1 MTVRQLESMIR
12 LSEALARLH
21 LDDEIGVDYVR
32 EACRLLKSSV
42 IRVETDNI
50 NLEDANREWT
60 HAAQSL
66 GKPPAGPIDGDA
78 QVHDA
83 PQKLSLKF
91 DEYMRISNVL
101 VHLLRRHE
109 SATSRD
115 DADGSALGDE
125 LGGMTK
131 AALIEGYLE
140 TIERDIDSEATLNAK
155 QREVSAIID
164 RLIHRDCVLIEVAG
178 EGSEPVIVVHPN
190 YVPA

>member
-1 MTVRQLESMIR
+1 MIR

-50 NLEDANREWT
+50 NLEDANREWV

-66 GKPPAGPIDGDA
+66 LKPPADAIDGDA
-78 QVHDA
+78 QAQDA

-101 VHLLRRHE
+101 VHLLRHHE
-109 SATSRD
+109 SAASQD
-115 DADGSALGDE
+115 DDESALGDE

-131 AALIEGYLE
+131 AALMECYLE
-140 TIERDIDSEATLNAK
+140 TIEDDIDSEATFNAR

-164 RLIHRDCVLIEVAG
+164 RLIHRDCVLIEIAAAAG
-178 EGSEPVIVVHPN
+178 ERSEPVVVVHPN